1 MPDSQKK
8 KLAID
13 MRLELFEAF
22 YNGHAP
28 IEDLARKASKSVRT
42 IYRYLRSV
50 KEEQSQVTPPPP
62 RPRTGRPKF
71 YGPKVFA
78 RALELKTEMP
88 RRSAII
94 IRKTLLREFP
104 SLVPAMSTIR
114 AYLHAQGF
122 AWENPNPNKGYVT
135 FERAAPNDLWQ
146 IDIAGVQYYGHLGEC
161 YLVALMDDCS
171 RHVVAAQYYPDQ
183 QLKWVIAVVRMAVE
197 KYGRPNQVLADNGAQ
212 FRGMLRGQ
220 ESRYEELLKA
230 LGIQPIFARP
240 RHPQT
245 KGKVERWFG
254 TVLQQFYPEELARVN
269 GNPRESL
276 AELNRSFGEWVAWYN
291 TQKPHRSLPGNVP
304 PFKIFSEKPGRIYRP
319 LEAPVNWARY
329 LSEATQRKVRK
340 TNLVQYKQRA
350 YPVPEGYSGK
360 ILDLFEFTG
369 HLQIFHR
376 DTFII
381 EHPVTH
387 AVETA
392 QILQEIKRV
401 VAKSGMIRY
410 NGVPLYV
417 GYKLAG
423 KTACLRVKEEEGR
436 ILAYIDNLLVKSF
449 DVGKA

>member
-50 KEEQSQVTPPPP
+50 KAGCPQEKPPTP
-62 RPRTGRPKF
+62 RPRTGRPKI

-94 IRKTLLREFP
+94 IRKTLLQEFP
-104 SLVPAMSTIR
+104 APVPAMSTIR

-122 AWENPNPNKGYVT
+122 AQENPNPNKGYVT
-135 FERAAPNDLWQ
+135 FERAVPNDLWQ

-183 QLKWVIAVVRMAVE
+183 QLRWVIDVVRLAVE

-212 FRGMLRGQ
+212 FKGMIRGQ

-230 LGIQPIFARP
+230 LGIQPIYARP
-240 RHPQT
+240 HHPQT

-269 GNPRESL
+269 GNPGESL
-276 AELNRSFGEWVAWYN
+276 AGLNHSFGEWVAWYN

-319 LEAPVNWARY
+319 LESPVNWARY

-381 EHPVTH
+381 EHPVTQV
-387 AVETA
+387 VETA
-392 QILQEIKRV
+392 QILQETRRV
-401 VAKSGMIRY
+401 VSKSGMIHY
-410 NGVPLYV
+410 NGSAFYL

-436 ILAYIDNLLVKSF
+436 ILAYVDNLLVKSF
-449 DVGKA
+449 DAGKT